1 MWLGGYLFLEL
12 CPPEIVQEHMQA
24 INQVIPGTWE
34 DPKEMDSEIIEGEY
48 WEKKE

>member
-1 MWLGGYLFLEL
+1 
-12 CPPEIVQEHMQA
+12 MQA

-34 DPKEMDSEIIEGEY
+34 NPKEMDGEIIEGEY